1 MPVFDATLQNSR
13 PCLHWTG
20 IGDVRA
26 SLLLHNGLAHSM
38 DMGTVTVHTADAPGA
53 EPDFV
58 GEAVL
63 LPLKPGELT
72 LLAFAKETRVG
83 VAKEAKAVQHP
94 AHKGTCDCGSPAS
107 PRAPCSALLCVQSN
121 SWTRRAICASPPL
134 PLASARCHAQ

>member
-20 IGDVRA
+20 VGDVRA

-38 DMGTVTVHTADAPGA
+38 DMGTVTVHTVDAPGA
-53 EPDFV
+53 EANFV

-72 LLAFAKETRVG
+72 LLAFAKETRVS
-83 VAKEAKAVQHP
+83 VAKETKAVQHP
-94 AHKGTCDCGSPAS
+94 AHKGACDCGSPTS
-107 PRAPCSALLCVQSN
+107 PLAPCCTACVQSN

-134 PLASARCHAQ
+134 PLVSARCLAQ